1 MTQTNI
7 FNGHYK
13 TPKDSS
19 MHVTGNFLK
28 LMHLENL
35 HGNVS
40 GKRSVIRQKVRVNSA
55 EGVGLEKTDT
65 G

>member
-7 FNGHYK
+7 FNGHYAQRFLNACYGL
-13 TPKDSS
+13 
-19 MHVTGNFLK
+19 HV
-28 LMHLENL
+28 ENL
-35 HGNVS
+35 HSNVS
-40 GKRSVIRQKVRVNSA
+40 GKRSVISQKVRVISA